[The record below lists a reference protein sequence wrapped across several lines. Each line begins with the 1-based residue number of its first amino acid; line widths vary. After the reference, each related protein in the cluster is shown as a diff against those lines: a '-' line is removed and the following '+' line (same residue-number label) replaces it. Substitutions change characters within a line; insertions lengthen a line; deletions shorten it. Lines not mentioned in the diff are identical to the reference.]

1 VSRPVLIAV
10 VSPINTI
17 VMKTSRF
24 ISILAMG
31 LSLSS
36 CGLAQV
42 PDSAGQQGSVT
53 DSAYAAAPCRPTA
66 LDSSICA
73 SHPHALK
80 GITILLDAGHGGEQL
95 GAHFDSVQ
103 EKRVNLAVACKLK
116 TRLEAMGATVYMT
129 RVRDDDISLSARV
142 QESIR
147 LKPDIFVS
155 VHSNANFKRDID
167 GIETYY
173 YSARSRELASTL
185 LSSVSNGL
193 NEKANWVEQ
202 ERLFVVHHNVVPS
215 VLVEIG
221 YLSNLRTR
229 ALLIT
234 DEYQERA
241 AESIAVGIFNYF
253 SEDKAARGCN
263 LSRTQIASIESAMKK
278 AEALR
283 NRHFRPSH
291 KKIRRR

>member
-1 VSRPVLIAV
+1 
-10 VSPINTI
+10 
-17 VMKTSRF
+17 MKTSRF
-24 ISILAMG
+24 ISILAIG

-36 CGLAQV
+36 CGLAQA
-42 PDSAGQQGSVT
+42 PDSTGRAVS
-53 DSAYAAAPCRPTA
+53 DSALASATVPSCSTA

-73 SHPHALK
+73 SHPDALK

-103 EKRVNLAVACKLK
+103 EKHVNLSVALKLK
-116 TRLEAMGATVYMT
+116 TRLEAMGATVHMT
-129 RVRDDDISLSARV
+129 RVRDDDISLAARV
-142 QESIR
+142 TEAIR

-173 YSARSRELASTL
+173 FSPRSRELASTL
-185 LSSVSNGL
+185 LSSISTGL
-193 NEKANWVEQ
+193 GERPNWVEK
-202 ERLFVVHHNVVPS
+202 ENLFVVHHNVVPS
-215 VLVEIG
+215 TLVEIG

-241 AESIAVGIFNYF
+241 AEAIAVGIFNYF
-253 SEDKAARGCN
+253 KRTDPARGCK
-263 LSRTQIASIESAMKK
+263 LSSAQIAAMQREIKL
-278 AEALR
+278 AEAKR
-283 NRHFRPSH
+283 NRHFQPVR
-291 KKIRRR
+291 KKHRHR

>member
-1 VSRPVLIAV
+1 
-10 VSPINTI
+10 
-17 VMKTSRF
+17 
-24 ISILAMG
+24 MG

-36 CGLAQV
+36 CGLAQA
-42 PDSAGQQGSVT
+42 PDSIGRHGVSSDRT
-53 DSAYAAAPCRPTA
+53 SSDRTSSDSTQAAAPCPSTA

-73 SHPHALK
+73 SHPGALK

-103 EKRVNLAVACKLK
+103 EKHVNLAVAGKLK

-142 QESIR
+142 KESIR

-155 VHSNANFKRDID
+155 VHSNANFKHNID

-173 YSARSRELASTL
+173 YSSRSRELASTL
-185 LSSVSNGL
+185 LSSVAGGL
-193 NEKANWVEQ
+193 KEKANWVEQ

-234 DEYQERA
+234 DDYQERA
-241 AESIAVGIFNYF
+241 AEAIAVGIFNYF
-253 SEDKAARGCN
+253 SRDNAARGCN
-263 LSRTQIASIESAMKK
+263 LSRAQIAGIESAMKK
-278 AEALR
+278 AEAQR
-283 NRHFRPSH
+283 NRHFRPQH
-291 KKIRRR
+291 KKIRRH